1 MVHYRCLIHTA
12 EGDFFPVDKFSLT
25 LPVLSQDIQS
35 QNEKYQNSQPQSAL
49 HHGYCLLQIHDSAVP
64 ELKSVSFVKT
74 IWLELNDRL
83 FGINKQKKLT
93 DGDAPHF

>member
-12 EGDFFPVDKFSLT
+12 AGDFFPVDKFSLT

-35 QNEKYQNSQPQSAL
+35 QNEKFQNSQPQTAL

-64 ELKSVSFVKT
+64 ELKKCLICKDNMV
-74 IWLELNDRL
+74 
-83 FGINKQKKLT
+83 G
-93 DGDAPHF
+93 A